1 MEIVF
6 VRVDERLIHGQ
17 ITIRWVKMV
26 GANIILVANDEAAN
40 NTFQKNLMKM
50 ASPPGVTIEV
60 ESVDN
65 AAKKINQIAWPNEK
79 VMVIIKNPIDLLR
92 LVEKGLQNKKI
103 NIGGVRQPTAKIKLS
118 KEVMATEG
126 ELEAWKKLDEKG
138 LHLEIQWLPDQSITN
153 LNNVLKKYR

>member
-60 ESVDN
+60 ESLDN

-79 VMVIIKNPIDLLR
+79 VMVIIKNPIDLLD
-92 LVEKGLQNKKI
+92 LVEKGLMNKNI
-103 NIGGVRQPTAKIKLS
+103 NIGGVRQPGAKIKLS
-118 KEVMATEG
+118 KEVMATEE
-126 ELEAWKKLDEKG
+126 ELKAWKKLDEKG
-138 LHLEIQWLPDQSITN
+138 LHLEIQWLPDQGATN
-153 LNNVLKKYR
+153 LNNVLKKYK